1 MVTPF
6 VCEFASVNHRDLDRV
21 SAIGMSEMPI
31 FDGCVEEIE
40 RAYDQL
46 GYDLGWRFLSVSR
59 AVLEGQVKIAFV
71 TLNPGGNQIPVDH
84 PTASCENG
92 PSYLV
97 ERWRGKPPGQAP
109 LQVQVQKLFEGLV
122 GHLGFQGASQQLMER
137 SLIGHYVPFRSPRFA
152 DLPHKE
158 EALSVGRHIWSRLL
172 HHARP
177 RLIICL
183 GREAQGE
190 LRSLLEDDLTGVHEK
205 TQSFP
210 SGWGNYKIEIDTY
223 EVKSEVTRLLYLPH
237 LSTFK
242 LFTTSKCRSLMDKVL
257 RAATAGL

>member
-1 MVTPF
+1 
-6 VCEFASVNHRDLDRV
+6 
-21 SAIGMSEMPI
+21 MPI

-109 LQVQVQKLFEGLV
+109 LQVQVQKLFQGLANQM
-122 GHLGFQGASQQLMER
+122 GFQAGSEGLMER
-137 SLIGHYVPFRSPRFA
+137 SLIGHYIPFRSPRFE
-152 DLPHKE
+152 DLPHQE
-158 EALSVGRHIWSRLL
+158 EGIAVGRLVWGRLL
-172 HHARP
+172 RHVRP
-177 RLIICL
+177 RLVICL
-183 GREAQGE
+183 GRKVQSE
-190 LRSLLEDDLTGVHEK
+190 LRILLHHELNGIQRN
-205 TQSFP
+205 TQSLP
-210 SGWGNYKIEIDTY
+210 SGWGDMEIDIDTY
-223 EVKSEVTRLLYLPH
+223 ESSGQVMRLLYLPH

-242 LFTTSKCRSLMDKVL
+242 LFSRDNCKDPMNAVL
-257 RAATAGL
+257 GAATEGF